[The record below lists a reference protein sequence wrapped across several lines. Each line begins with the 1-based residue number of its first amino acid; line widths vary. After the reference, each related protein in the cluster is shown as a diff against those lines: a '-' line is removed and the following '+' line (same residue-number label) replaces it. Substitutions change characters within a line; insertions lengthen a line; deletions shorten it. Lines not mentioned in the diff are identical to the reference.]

1 MVERFTAL
9 VFPADRNGPGR
20 RVLLVLAIL
29 LLIGLLGHF
38 ALEAAGI
45 STGSLEMPDLHMSVL
60 IVVPLLFVH
69 PLLRIVPVL
78 HSGLSPSIWFPALV
92 PLPPVCLL

>member
-29 LLIGLLGHF
+29 LFVSLLGHF

-45 STGSLEMPDLHMSVL
+45 STGSLEMPDLHASVL

-69 PLLRIVPVL
+69 PLLQIVPVL
-78 HSGLSPSIWFPALV
+78 HSGLAPSIWFPALPPRP
-92 PLPPVCLL
+92 PLCLL